1 MPPLDHR
8 RRRSITP
15 TVLVVLVVAIALI
28 VLIGGAVEIGT
39 ASGPYRRDVNRS
51 YAAQGT
57 VLIDQS
63 NQTGVELRSLVAD
76 MPSLQRSALQRQLDG
91 LVSASAQTATSAA
104 ALSPPAP
111 SGTLGQGF
119 AGALADRAQ
128 AVAKLRAAV
137 DGLLGMSPLPVVGAP
152 SPPYGSG
159 NGAADA
165 DQVLLSAN
173 QASAEITDAATLIEQ
188 ADRTY
193 ASVRRQFRAAP
204 GNASLPRSVW
214 MTNPQLWAAGP
225 VQTLVDRVSG
235 SSSLAPVHRVVLVE
249 GGVRVTPAAVPP
261 VQAAATAPSV
271 VPPTGTL
278 QVTAVVANQGN
289 VDETGLVVS
298 ADVQPQGAGA
308 PADSSETVS
317 LAPTASMAVTLPSLK
332 VAPGDTY
339 SLTVS
344 VTPPAAQSNRNETSQ
359 AFTIRVAP
367 PAPPP
372 TTTTTTQPT
381 SH

>member
-8 RRRSITP
+8 RRRPITP
-15 TVLVVLVVAIALI
+15 TVLIVLVVAIALI

-261 VQAAATAPSV
+261 IQATTTLSV